1 MSKNLASGVDIVEIQ
16 RFRDL
21 NPLILERFF
30 LRVFTPDERNEIGRN
45 LERAAGYFAAK
56 EALAKALGCGIGPVS
71 WQEIEIIKDLQGKPE
86 LRLLGNAQNFSTLAG
101 FSEWSL
107 SISHTRLNAIAMVV
121 GVIDK

>member
-71 WQEIEIIKDLQGKPE
+71 WQEIEIIKDPQGKPE
-86 LRLLGNAQNFSTLAG
+86 LRLLGNAQDFSTLAG